1 MKQICGL
8 AILSFFL
15 IGCSSG
21 KSIDEFEEEY
31 DVTFFT
37 EEIGDRDPDRTA
49 QLDEDQ
55 IDGLLTY
62 IKEYQAVEHERSGFE
77 VLFHSDGE
85 EGEMYVL
92 RLEPP
97 EREIPNYDLLRMI
110 YFDIQFSDSSYSP
123 RDVDSGL
130 NGGGGLEWVQLVEP
144 VVNRANGVWSFE
156 VIGEW
161 RGEFI
166 YQGEVVKFNDE
177 NTWLVEFTIEELREM
192 EPVGNEE

>member
-1 MKQICGL
+1 MKQICGM
-8 AILSFFL
+8 AILSLFL

-21 KSIDEFEEEY
+21 KSLDEFEEEY

-62 IKEYQAVEHERSGFE
+62 IKEYQAMENERSDFE
-77 VLFHSDGE
+77 VFFRLEGE
-85 EGEMYVL
+85 EGEGYTL
-92 RLEPP
+92 QLEAP
-97 EREIPNYDLLRMI
+97 EREIPNYNLFRMI
-110 YFDIQFSDSSYSP
+110 HFDLEFSNSSYIP
-123 RDVDSGL
+123 KDVNSSL
-130 NGGGGLEWVQLVEP
+130 NIGGGLEWVQLVEP
-144 VVNRANGVWSFE
+144 VVDGKDGIISIE

-161 RGEFI
+161 KGEFI
-166 YQGEVVKFNDE
+166 YQGEIVKFNAE
-177 NTWLVEFTIEELREM
+177 NSWWIEFTIEELRGM